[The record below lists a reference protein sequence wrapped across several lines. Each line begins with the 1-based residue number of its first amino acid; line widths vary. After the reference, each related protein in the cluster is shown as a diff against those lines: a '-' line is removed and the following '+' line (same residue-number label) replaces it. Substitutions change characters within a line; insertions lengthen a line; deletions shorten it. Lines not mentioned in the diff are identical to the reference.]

1 MSIDQTS
8 SRDRAKL
15 DLELLESSLRATVPW
30 NRDRKCY
37 RPTGDW
43 AMHVSQQDIV
53 PGISAEQVD
62 QANRSWDSL
71 ESHAIP
77 GVMLCGLSIVHKETT
92 SQKKERKDRPSEL
105 A

>member
-1 MSIDQTS
+1 M
-8 SRDRAKL
+8 RVERK
-15 DLELLESSLRATVPW
+15 EREHM
-30 NRDRKCY
+30 RKCY

-43 AMHVSQQDIV
+43 AMRVSQQDIV

-62 QANRSWDSL
+62 QANQSWDSL

-77 GVMLCGLSIVHKETT
+77 GVMLCVALVSYTKRQQVKR
-92 SQKKERKDRPSEL
+92 KKRKDRPSEL